1 MGCANPGPPK
11 PPSLHLARVPNDL
24 SAVRQGTRVTLHLT
38 LPKTT
43 TDNEPLDR
51 DSNVEI
57 CRSEG
62 TSECAPVIK
71 VPISKI
77 NNLQDTL
84 PQNLA
89 SGASVEV
96 HYQVR
101 ITNAGGRAA
110 GWSKPVTVAGG
121 DAPDQIQGLQA
132 SLGGTGLLLRWTPSA
147 MPFDEIRIERIEPDK
162 VQPKKTSIER
172 KRAQQQQQTVL
183 AVPATGGDPGGA
195 VDATAEAGQRYVY
208 RLERRRRLRLGKD
221 EIWVGGEVTELD
233 TGILRDTTP
242 PAVPQSLEAL
252 SSESGIS
259 LSWQP
264 GTETDLAGYV
274 IYRVDDSG
282 ELRLTAMPVTA
293 PQFTDTTA
301 IKGKQYRYRVAAVD
315 RAGNES
321 GKSEP
326 VTEEMR

>member
-1 MGCANPGPPK
+1 
-11 PPSLHLARVPNDL
+11 
-24 SAVRQGTRVTLHLT
+24 
-38 LPKTT
+38 
-43 TDNEPLDR
+43 
-51 DSNVEI
+51 VEI

-77 NNLQDTL
+77 NDLQDTL

-89 SGASVEV
+89 SGASIEV

-101 ITNAGGRAA
+101 ITNAAGRAA

-132 SLGGTGLLLRWTPSA
+132 SLGASGLLLRWTASTV
-147 MPFDEIRIERIEPDK
+147 PFDEIRIERIEPDK
-162 VQPKKTSIER
+162 AQPKKKTSIER
-172 KRAQQQQQTVL
+172 KQAQQPQQTVL
-183 AVPATGGDPGGA
+183 AVPATQGDPGGA
-195 VDATAEAGQRYVY
+195 VDVTAEAGQRYVY

-221 EIWVGGEVTELD
+221 EIWVAGAVTELD

-264 GTETDLAGYV
+264 GTETDLAGYLV
-274 IYRVDDSG
+274 YRVDDSG
-282 ELRLTAMPVTA
+282 ELRLTSMPVTA

-301 IKGKQYRYRVAAVD
+301 IKGKQYRYRVSAVD

>member
-1 MGCANPGPPK
+1 M
-11 PPSLHLARVPNDL
+11 
-24 SAVRQGTRVTLHLT
+24 TLHLT

-51 DSNVEI
+51 DSSVEI

-77 NNLQDTL
+77 NDLRDTL
-84 PQNLA
+84 PQTLA
-89 SGASVEV
+89 SGAAVEV

-101 ITNAGGRAA
+101 ITNAAGRAA

-132 SLGGTGLLLRWTPSA
+132 SLGGTGLLLRWAPSA
-147 MPFDEIRIERIEPDK
+147 APCDEIRIERIEPDRA
-162 VQPKKTSIER
+162 QPKKKTSIER
-172 KRAQQQQQTVL
+172 KREQQQIVL
-183 AVPATGGDPGGA
+183 AVPATQGDPGGA

-208 RLERRRRLRLGKD
+208 RLERRRRLRLGTD
-221 EIWVGGEVTELD
+221 EIWVAGAATELD
-233 TGILRDTTP
+233 TGVLRDTTP

-274 IYRVDDSG
+274 VYRVDDSG

-321 GKSEP
+321 AKSEP

>member
-1 MGCANPGPPK
+1 M
-11 PPSLHLARVPNDL
+11 
-24 SAVRQGTRVTLHLT
+24 
-38 LPKTT
+38 
-43 TDNEPLDR
+43 
-51 DSNVEI
+51 
-57 CRSEG
+57 
-62 TSECAPVIK
+62 
-71 VPISKI
+71 
-77 NNLQDTL
+77 

-121 DAPDQIQGLQA
+121 DAPEQIQGLQA

-147 MPFDEIRIERIEPDK
+147 TPFDEVRIERIEPDK
-162 VQPKKTSIER
+162 AQPKKKTSLER
-172 KRAQQQQQTVL
+172 KQAQQQQTVL
-183 AVPATGGDPGGA
+183 AVPVTQGDPGGA

-208 RLERRRRLRLGKD
+208 RLERRRRLRLGTD
-221 EIWVGGEVTELD
+221 EIWVAGAVTELD

-242 PAVPQSLEAL
+242 PAVPQSVEAL

-264 GTETDLAGYV
+264 GTEMDLAGYLV
-274 IYRVDDSG
+274 YRVDDSG

-326 VTEEMR
+326 VAEEMR